1 MSLRRLAL
9 GVAASALVVAM
20 LPGGPAGAE
29 PFVGSYAASANA
41 DGVRLTFIAPKA
53 SLSDTAADVAGP
65 SAQAT
70 LDSIGTSRS
79 FASFPYPGET
89 AVTSTGLVRTLSG
102 VPVPD
107 YPLYANADYPIV
119 PSREIGSGIFA
130 LKAESAARRAAAVAS
145 VGLAV
150 EGAGT
155 LGLVRSTAST
165 DATGEAVV
173 SEAKSVI
180 ESLSIGPL
188 RLGHVVSTARVLLG
202 PDGQLTR
209 QSGTDVVG
217 ATVAGTDVA
226 ITSDGLK
233 VGATAVGGPPAAPV
247 GDILAKAGITV
258 ELVQAQQ
265 LPTGVAAPA
274 VRITQQQQSGTKL
287 IYVLGAASA
296 TARGEGVGSGLAN
309 APESGGPDSTGDQA
323 GNSGSPASANGP
335 GSPNAPAVSPP
346 EAPAAENQTSGVDVG
361 SARSASGKFE
371 APAGLV
377 VPDAASLA
385 PPLTSGGGS
394 LPQDAAALSPLAP
407 GGSVGAESP
416 STPSQATAAGGARA
430 AALASVLGT
439 GVDAKPVYGAFAIGG
454 ILGLAL
460 LLAMR
465 GLTGGAKQ

>member
-9 GVAASALVVAM
+9 GVAASALVAAV
-20 LPGGPAGAE
+20 LPAGSAGAE
-29 PFVGSYAASANA
+29 AFVGSYAASANA

-53 SLSDTAADVAGP
+53 SLSDTAADVGGP

-70 LDSIGTSRS
+70 MDSIGTSRS

-107 YPLYANADYPIV
+107 YPLYANSDYPIV

-130 LKAESAARRAAAVAS
+130 LKAESGARRAAAVAS

-209 QSGTDVVG
+209 QSGTEVVG

-226 ITSDGLK
+226 ITPDGLK

-247 GDILAKAGITV
+247 GDILANAGITV
-258 ELVQAQQ
+258 EIVKAQQ

-296 TARGEGVGSGLAN
+296 TAKGEGVGSGLAN
-309 APESGGPDSTGDQA
+309 APGSEGPDTTGGEA
-323 GNSGSPASANGP
+323 GSSGSPAPANGE
-335 GSPNAPAVSPP
+335 GSPNATADSPP
-346 EAPAAENQTSGVDVG
+346 EAPAAGDQTSGADIG
-361 SARSASGKFE
+361 PARSGSGSFR

-377 VPDAASLA
+377 VPDAGSLA
-385 PPLTSGGGS
+385 APLNSAGAL
-394 LPQDAAALSPLAP
+394 LPEEAAATSPLAP
-407 GGSVGAESP
+407 GGSVGAEPP
-416 STPSQATAAGGARA
+416 STPSQASAAGGARA

-465 GLTGGAKQ
+465 GVTGGANR

>member
-1 MSLRRLAL
+1 MRLRRLAL
-9 GVAASALVVAM
+9 GVAASALVAGV
-20 LPGGPAGAE
+20 LPGGFAGAE

-53 SLSDTAADVAGP
+53 SLSDTAADVGGP

-119 PSREIGSGIFA
+119 PSREVGSGIFA
-130 LKAESAARRAAAVAS
+130 LKAESAARRSAAVAS

-209 QSGTDVVG
+209 QSGTEVVG

-226 ITSDGLK
+226 LTPDGLK
-233 VGATAVGGPPAAPV
+233 VGTTAVGGPPAAPV
-247 GDILAKAGITV
+247 GDILAQAGITV
-258 ELVQAQQ
+258 ELVKAQQ

-274 VRITQQQQSGTKL
+274 VRITQEQQSGTKL

-309 APESGGPDSTGDQA
+309 AT
-323 GNSGSPASANGP
+323 PA
-335 GSPNAPAVSPP
+335 SPP
-346 EAPAAENQTSGVDVG
+346 EAPPAGDQTTAAGIGPAPSGSTSFQ
-361 SARSASGKFE
+361 S
-371 APAGLV
+371 PAGLV
-377 VPDAASLA
+377 VPDAGSLA
-385 PPLTSGGGS
+385 APPNSAGAS
-394 LPQDAAALSPLAP
+394 PPQEAAATSPSTP
-407 GGSVGAESP
+407 GGSVGVESP
-416 STPSQATAAGGARA
+416 GTPSQASAAGGARA

-465 GLTGGAKQ
+465 GLTGGANR

>member
-9 GVAASALVVAM
+9 GVAASALVAAT
-20 LPGGPAGAE
+20 LPGGSAGAD

-53 SLSDTAADVAGP
+53 SLSDTAADVGGP

-107 YPLYANADYPIV
+107 YPLYANSDYPIV
-119 PSREIGSGIFA
+119 PSREVGSGIFA

-165 DATGEAVV
+165 DATGDAVV

-209 QSGTDVVG
+209 QSDTDVVG

-226 ITSDGLK
+226 ITADGLK
-233 VGATAVGGPPAAPV
+233 VGTTAVGGPPAAPV
-247 GDILAKAGITV
+247 GDILARAGITV
-258 ELVQAQQ
+258 ELVKAQQ

-287 IYVLGAASA
+287 IYVLGVASA

-309 APESGGPDSTGDQA
+309 APTSAGPDTTGGA
-323 GNSGSPASANGP
+323 SGASGSPAPANGE
-335 GSPNAPAVSPP
+335 GSPNATPASPP
-346 EAPAAENQTSGVDVG
+346 EAPAAADQTTAAAIGPAPSE
-361 SARSASGKFE
+361 SASFPS
-371 APAGLV
+371 PAGLV
-377 VPDAASLA
+377 VPDAGSLA
-385 PPLTSGGGS
+385 APPNSTGTSSPQEAAAATPSASAGS
-394 LPQDAAALSPLAP
+394 LGGEPP
-407 GGSVGAESP
+407 GPA
-416 STPSQATAAGGARA
+416 SQASAAGGARA

-465 GLTGGAKQ
+465 GLTGGANR

>member
-1 MSLRRLAL
+1 MRLRRLAL
-9 GVAASALVVAM
+9 GVAASALVAGV
-20 LPGGPAGAE
+20 LPGGFAGAE

-53 SLSDTAADVAGP
+53 SLSDTAADVGGP

-119 PSREIGSGIFA
+119 PSREVGSGIFA
-130 LKAESAARRAAAVAS
+130 LKAESAARRSAAVAS

-173 SEAKSVI
+173 SEARSVI

-209 QSGTDVVG
+209 QSGTEVVG

-226 ITSDGLK
+226 ITPDGLK

-258 ELVQAQQ
+258 ELVKAQQ

-309 APESGGPDSTGDQA
+309 APGSGGPDTTG
-323 GNSGSPASANGP
+323 GEPGTSGSPAPANGE
-335 GSPNAPAVSPP
+335 GSPNA
-346 EAPAAENQTSGVDVG
+346 T
-361 SARSASGKFE
+361 
-371 APAGLV
+371 AGLV
-377 VPDAASLA
+377 VPDAGSLA
-385 PPLTSGGGS
+385 APVNSAGS
-394 LPQDAAALSPLAP
+394 PLPQEQAAAPSPLAP
-407 GGSVGAESP
+407 GGSVGAEPS
-416 STPSQATAAGGARA
+416 STPSKASAVGGARA

-465 GLTGGAKQ
+465 GVTGGANR

>member
-1 MSLRRLAL
+1 VRLRRLAL
-9 GVAASALVVAM
+9 GVVSSALVAAV
-20 LPGGPAGAE
+20 LPAGSAGAE
-29 PFVGSYAASANA
+29 AFVGSYAASANA

-53 SLSDTAADVAGP
+53 SLSDTVADVGGP

-70 LDSIGTSRS
+70 MDSIGTSRA

-107 YPLYANADYPIV
+107 YPLYASSDHPIV

-130 LKAESAARRAAAVAS
+130 LKAESAARRSAAVAS

-173 SEAKSVI
+173 SEARSVI

-188 RLGHVVSTARVLLG
+188 RLGHVVSTARVSLA

-209 QSGTDVVG
+209 QSGTEVVG

-226 ITSDGLK
+226 ITPDGLK
-233 VGATAVGGPPAAPV
+233 AGGTAVGAPPAAPV
-247 GDILAKAGITV
+247 ADLLAKAGITV
-258 ELVQAQQ
+258 ELVKAQQ

-296 TARGEGVGSGLAN
+296 TAKGEGVGSGLAN
-309 APESGGPDSTGDQA
+309 GPATGGPATTGGEA
-323 GNSGSPASANGP
+323 APAGSPAPANGEGP
-335 GSPNAPAVSPP
+335 SNAAPTAASEVLPPDTGTGEAGAGPAPAG
-346 EAPAAENQTSGVDVG
+346 AG
-361 SARSASGKFE
+361 SFR

-377 VPDAASLA
+377 VPDAGSLA
-385 PPLTSGGGS
+385 APPTSGGGS
-394 LPQDAAALSPLAP
+394 SSEAAAVTGPGAAAGSAGVEPPGSPGQA
-407 GGSVGAESP
+407 SV
-416 STPSQATAAGGARA
+416 AGGARA
-430 AALASVLGT
+430 AALAAVLGT

-465 GLTGGAKQ
+465 GLSGGGNR